1 MPKLTKL
8 SLVPLL
14 SAVFVGVMMVACFAA
29 DKPFY
34 EGKKL
39 TVIEGR
45 RPGGTGD
52 MRVRAMVPFLQKYIP
67 GNPTI
72 VIEYMPGAGG
82 RKVTN
87 FIYKRA
93 RKDGLTIAN
102 SSVGAIVSGVVGA
115 PGVQYDLSKVNYL
128 GSPYS
133 SNFAVFVTWGA
144 AGLNSLEKLRAK
156 SGVRI
161 GGQSVGFITYIEA
174 RVFAYFL
181 DLKDPVFVTGYS
193 GAEMDIALQRGEI
206 DARSNAGETALRRH
220 PEWIE
225 KKLVDFH
232 AALESPKGYRIDN
245 PAFAKVPAITDF
257 AKSDKERRLLDLAR
271 SFRYAGTPWMAPP
284 GVPAERLAI
293 LRAATRKTF
302 EDPEFFKSYK
312 KLTGVDPTP
321 LMAEEQAKAME
332 QFAADPKIV
341 ETLKKIAGPGPLPP
355 REK

>member
-1 MPKLTKL
+1 MLKRIKVTL
-8 SLVPLL
+8 SPLL
-14 SAVFVGVMMVACFAA
+14 FVMVTGLLVIPGVAA

-34 EGKKL
+34 KGKTL
-39 TVIEGR
+39 TIIEGR

-52 MRVRAMVPFLQKYIP
+52 LRVRAIVPFLQKYIP
-67 GNPTI
+67 GNPSI
-72 VIEYMPGAGG
+72 VLEYMPGAGG

-87 FIYKRA
+87 FIYNRA

-102 SSVGAIVSGVVGA
+102 ASVGAIVSGVVGA
-115 PGVQYDLSKVNYL
+115 AGVQYDLNKVNYL

-133 SNFAVFVTWGA
+133 SNFAVFVTWGKS
-144 AGLNSLEKLRAK
+144 GLDSLETLRAR

-181 DLKDPVFVTGYS
+181 NLKDPVFVTGYS

-225 KKLVDFH
+225 KDLVDFH

-257 AKSDKERRLLDLAR
+257 AKSEEERRLLDLAR

-284 GVPAERLAI
+284 GVPKERLAI
-293 LRAATRKTF
+293 LQEAMRKTF
-302 EDPEFFKSYK
+302 KDPEFFKSYK

-321 LMAEEQAKAME
+321 LTPEAQAKAMA

-355 REK
+355 RTN